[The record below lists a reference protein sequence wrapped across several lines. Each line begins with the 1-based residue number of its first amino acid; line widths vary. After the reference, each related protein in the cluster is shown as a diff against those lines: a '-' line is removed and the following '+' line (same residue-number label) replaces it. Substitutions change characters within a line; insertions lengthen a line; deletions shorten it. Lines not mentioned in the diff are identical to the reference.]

1 MDIQDAVTALA
12 ALAQET
18 RLAVYRA
25 LVQAGPEGLAAGR
38 IADSL
43 AVPAATLSFH
53 LKELGNAGLITSRQ
67 SGRYV
72 IYSANYDE
80 MNALLGYLTEHCC
93 AASGGDCLAVADRPA
108 ATHCTPARKKAA
120 APAPTVRTREVR
132 R

>member
-1 MDIQDAVTALA
+1 MEIKDAVTALA

-93 AASGGDCLAVADRPA
+93 AASGGDCITVGKGAAASKCAPA
-108 ATHCTPARKKAA
+108 IAKAA
-120 APAPTVRTREVR
+120 KTAKARP
-132 R
+132 